1 MRGFKRLTAVI
12 LIVILSI
19 SLAGCDSSMDLETTS
34 DIAISESASNEITRA
49 RETKKESAPSKKV
62 VAAKNKA
69 ETKKVVIEKEHSE
82 TKKQVNK
89 NKVKVKYASSKLKL
103 SQIPNYKA
111 VNAPYVRIN
120 NNKPTF
126 KNSEIKKA
134 SFESYSKLDSIGRCG
149 VAVASVSRD
158 TMPRSKRG
166 SISEVHPSGWHSY
179 RYSSV
184 EGQSL
189 YNRCH
194 LIGFQLTGE
203 NANERNLITG
213 TRYLNTE
220 GMLPF
225 ENQVADYVKST
236 NNHVMYRVTPIYSG
250 NELVVRGVQM
260 EGYSVE
266 DKGRGVCFNVY
277 CYNVQPGIKINY
289 ANGTSS
295 GKGLISYSWKSG
307 RTSNSKGINKSNNAA
322 KNSVNN
328 SAKNKSGTYI
338 LSLGTKKFHRSN
350 CPSVKQ
356 ILAKNKGTFNGSRK
370 TLIDQGYAPCKNCN
384 P

>member
-1 MRGFKRLTAVI
+1 MVKI
-12 LIVILSI
+12 LLIL
-19 SLAGCDSSMDLETTS
+19 
-34 DIAISESASNEITRA
+34 
-49 RETKKESAPSKKV
+49 
-62 VAAKNKA
+62 
-69 ETKKVVIEKEHSE
+69 
-82 TKKQVNK
+82 
-89 NKVKVKYASSKLKL
+89 
-103 SQIPNYKA
+103 
-111 VNAPYVRIN
+111 
-120 NNKPTF
+120 
-126 KNSEIKKA
+126 
-134 SFESYSKLDSIGRCG
+134 
-149 VAVASVSRD
+149 
-158 TMPRSKRG
+158 
-166 SISEVHPSGWHSY
+166 
-179 RYSSV
+179 
-184 EGQSL
+184 
-189 YNRCH
+189 

-338 LSLGTKKFHRSN
+338 
-350 CPSVKQ
+350 
-356 ILAKNKGTFNGSRK
+356 
-370 TLIDQGYAPCKNCN
+370 
-384 P
+384 